1 MLASKTRRILL
12 PILLMMGVFTLSVF
26 HFTEAVSQEDEV
38 AKAVEDIRKQIER
51 EIQSHPALAMSSNP
65 YDYVEQLSGIDA
77 MVRLGPSALPYIEQA
92 IDESS
97 GSGLMDYLLAV
108 AAETIS
114 KVDLKR
120 GPSALWN
127 TGDSFTRQWRQHLRQ
142 TPQEVQKIA
151 SSGLSPDEKV
161 RSLER
166 LGVPAV
172 PFIIEQVKEGN
183 LELFPAIVTILSG
196 DPTASPDRFSDET
209 KWIRE
214 NEKRFNDL
222 KSYVLSKS
230 EE

>member
-12 PILLMMGVFTLSVF
+12 PVLLMMGVFTLSVL
-26 HFTEAVSQEDEV
+26 HFTKAASQEDEM
-38 AKAVEDIRKQIER
+38 AKAVEDIRNQIER

-65 YDYVEQLSGIDA
+65 YDYAEQLSGVDA

-114 KVDLKR
+114 KVDLKSR
-120 GPSALWN
+120 PGTLWD
-127 TGDSFTRQWRQHLRQ
+127 TGDSFKRQWRQQLRQ
-142 TPQEVQKIA
+142 TPQEVRKIA
-151 SSGLSPDEKV
+151 GSDLSPDEKV

-172 PFIIEQVKEGN
+172 PFIIEQVKEGKQ
-183 LELFPAIVTILSG
+183 ELFPAIITILSG
-196 DPTASPDRFSDET
+196 NPATSPGSFSDET

-230 EE
+230 GE